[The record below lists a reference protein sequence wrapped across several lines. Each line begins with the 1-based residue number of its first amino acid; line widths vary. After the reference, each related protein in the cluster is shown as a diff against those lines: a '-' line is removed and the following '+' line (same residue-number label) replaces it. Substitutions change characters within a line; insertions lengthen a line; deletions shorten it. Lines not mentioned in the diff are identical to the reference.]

1 MKKIIVMG
9 TGIVFILGSLTL
21 ATPKYIAKEKIMETM
36 MDFTKSLGVKCSAC
50 HVTDKSVTL
59 ADVGKYDSAK
69 DIDALTHRAV
79 AAGMFASMTMA
90 NKLQKKTG
98 ADAMTCMT
106 CHKGSEHPTL

>member
-1 MKKIIVMG
+1 MKKMIVISAGM
-9 TGIVFILGSLTL
+9 VFILGSLTL
-21 ATPKYIAKEKIMETM
+21 AAPKYIAKEKIMETM
-36 MDFTKSLGVKCSAC
+36 MEFNKALGVKCSAC

-59 ADVGKYDSAK
+59 ADVGKYDPAK
-69 DIDALTHRAV
+69 DTEALTHRAV
-79 AAGMFASMTMA
+79 AAGMLASTTMA